1 MAGSPLQHLAAVEE
15 IRIGFQRPD
24 GATGST
30 PVWVVQA
37 GERRRHRH
45 PAGPSRRQDL
55 RAGQPVQPSWGP
67 LHKGRITDGRVRCP
81 WHLSTFSLQD
91 GSILQGPATAQPC
104 YQVRL
109 QDGTIEVRDRR

>member
-1 MAGSPLQHLAAVEE
+1 MPSEMPSDLERVIELARHEGVAQGGMLVRRDG
-15 IRIGFQRPD
+15 RIFALANRC
-24 GATGST
+24 S
-30 PVWVVQA
+30 
-37 GERRRHRH
+37 HR
-45 PAGPSRRQDL
+45 G
-55 RAGQPVQPSWGP
+55 GP

-81 WHLSTFSLQD
+81 WHPSTFSLQD